1 MSVFKNIGVMP
12 EIESKNLT
20 IIEDQLKH
28 EALAA
33 KKSEIYADYF
43 QDPELRSLAQQL
55 SRHHRDHYNNLL
67 GYLDTHK

>member
-1 MSVFKNIGVMP
+1 MSFFRTDDQP
-12 EIESKNLT
+12 EISAKNLT

-33 KKSEIYADYF
+33 RKSEIYAEYF
-43 QDPELRSLAQQL
+43 QDPELKSCAQQL
-55 SRHHRDHYNNLL
+55 AKHHRDNFHNLL

>member
-1 MSVFKNIGVMP
+1 MPSNMGNMP

-33 KKSEIYADYF
+33 KKSEVYAEYF
-43 QDPELRSLAQQL
+43 ADPALKGCAQQIAN
-55 SRHHRDHYNNLL
+55 HHRDNFNNLL
-67 GYLDTHK
+67 SYLETHR